1 MATLAQSSPWR
12 LEQVTKYQGPSYRS
26 TKKSR
31 TLGRFR
37 QVFPIA
43 LFPDDL
49 LIEENRI
56 VWILNKGPWVKEMI
70 STMATDI
77 ASIDS
82 STGPILGHIHIR
94 SLTGG
99 PEIVIDKLPKND
111 VLRAR
116 FLIEGVV
123 LSARRGEIIEKDN
136 LEVERSYL
144 INKGRIN

>member
-1 MATLAQSSPWR
+1 MATLAQSNPWR
-12 LEQVTKYQGPSYRS
+12 LEQVTKYQMPSFRS
-26 TKKSR
+26 TKRSR
-31 TLGRFR
+31 TLGRFH
-37 QVFPIA
+37 QVFPFK
-43 LFPDDL
+43 LFPDEL
-49 LIEENRI
+49 VVEENRI
-56 VWILNKGPWVKEMI
+56 VWIVNKGPWIKEMI

-99 PEIVIDKLPKND
+99 PEIVLDKLPKND
-111 VLRAR
+111 VLKAR

-123 LSARRGEIIEKDN
+123 ISARRGEIIEKPN

>member
-12 LEQVTKYQGPSYRS
+12 LEQVTKNQNPSFRFS
-26 TKKSR
+26 KRSR

-37 QVFPIA
+37 QVFPFT

-49 LIEENRI
+49 VIEENRI
-56 VWILNKGPWVKEMI
+56 VWINNKGPWTKEII

-82 STGPILGHIHIR
+82 STGPIMGHIHVR

-99 PEIVIDKLPKND
+99 PEIVLDKLPKND
-111 VLRAR
+111 VLKAR

-123 LSARRGEIIEKDN
+123 INSRRGEIIEKPN